1 MSEATDLAV
10 LEIKPEQAPA
20 LYVPNGL
27 SAYLDEIRNSVN
39 EVPDLSTAKGR
50 ARVASLAAQVS
61 RSKTAIEKPG
71 RDYLKRLKELP
82 KEVEAELR
90 RFVCECDA
98 IRDETRRPLTEW
110 EQAEDERK
118 QALQQR
124 LAGLRA
130 LADVIDD
137 AGNYLPSRDIQARL
151 TEAKAVTLDDSWQE
165 IATEAG
171 VAKDA
176 AVQKLEAAAIVA
188 KQREDQ
194 AAELERLRKEAEEKA
209 RRDHEEKL
217 KREAAEATRREI
229 EEEARKQQQAQE
241 DALSEINGIQHQVII
256 AQSGRSG
263 VRKGGTIECIRET
276 LAETES
282 WPIDDRFGALQ
293 GTAEKAKQQA
303 VEQIKQ
309 MLVSAELIQ
318 KQQDDLAAAERSKQE
333 AVDLEQRKA
342 REEADRIKR
351 EADAKEATR
360 LAEQKRID
368 DEAKRVADEAAA
380 RAANEAH
387 RKTIGTAVVNALI
400 ANAGLTRAQAIEVLT
415 QIKDGNIPHTSITY

>member
-1 MSEATDLAV
+1 MSETTDLAV

-27 SAYLDEIRNSVN
+27 NAYLDEIRKSVN

-90 RFVCECDA
+90 RFVTECDA

-110 EQAEDERK
+110 EQAEDDRK
-118 QALQQR
+118 RALQLR

-137 AGNYLPSRDIQARL
+137 AGNYLLSTDIQARL
-151 TEAKAVTLDDSWQE
+151 SEAKAVMLDDTWQE
-165 IATEAG
+165 ITTEAS

-176 AVQKLEAAAIVA
+176 TVQKLEAAVIVA

-209 RRDHEEKL
+209 RRDHEDKL
-217 KREAAEATRREI
+217 KQEAAEAARRET
-229 EEEARKQQQAQE
+229 EQKAQAEREQAARREAELMAKAEQAEREAREAQE
-241 DALSEINGIQHQVII
+241 RTARL
-256 AQSGRSG
+256 AQ
-263 VRKGGTIECIRET
+263 EARE
-276 LAETES
+276 
-282 WPIDDRFGALQ
+282 Q
-293 GTAEKAKQQA
+293 
-303 VEQIKQ
+303 
-309 MLVSAELIQ
+309 
-318 KQQDDLAAAERSKQE
+318 AERDKQAAIAE
-333 AVDLEQRKA
+333 EQRKA
-342 REEADRIKR
+342 KAAE
-351 EADAKEATR
+351 DAR
-360 LAEQKRID
+360 LAEEKRL
-368 DEAKRVADEAAA
+368 ADAAAA

-387 RKTIGTAVVNALI
+387 RKQVGTAVVNALI
-400 ANAGLTRAQAIEVLT
+400 ANAGLSREDAIATLVAL
-415 QIKDGNIPHTSITY
+415 KDGLIPNTTITY